1 LAGQPIAIEVSSSPS
16 DQDDG
21 LYFVHTD
28 HLGSISAM
36 SDEFGDLTGN
46 VVRFEPFGAYR
57 PGSGPDDIT
66 DRGFTGHRH
75 NDGLGLVYMN
85 ARYYVGSIG
94 RFASAD
100 TIVPDLTNPQSL
112 NRYSYTRNNPI
123 KRIDPTGNKEEDCVY
138 LDCEPEPLPEPEEPL
153 IVFDGIATEEWKEA
167 EKRAIREGA
176 WDLALALAREIN
188 RLRFKESRGAR
199 GLGESDYS
207 PISPREAF
215 LLVFGGSVTFYKT
228 GTFCGS
234 TDGCFGENVGNNKIN
249 VYRDIYDDNGSSRI
263 PGANTSN
270 RWAVHELAHALE
282 ARINR
287 VLGDS
292 HVRNEIPNALLNN
305 DGFAG
310 PFPGWRQ
317 SRTNDSWE
325 IFADMVVGWTYGE
338 WETNPQTGLLTD
350 EAGIKA
356 DYMTTNM
363 STWID
368 AVR

>member
-1 LAGQPIAIEVSSSPS
+1 
-16 DQDDG
+16 
-21 LYFVHTD
+21 
-28 HLGSISAM
+28 
-36 SDEFGDLTGN
+36 
-46 VVRFEPFGAYR
+46 
-57 PGSGPDDIT
+57 
-66 DRGFTGHRH
+66 
-75 NDGLGLVYMN
+75 
-85 ARYYVGSIG
+85 
-94 RFASAD
+94 
-100 TIVPDLTNPQSL
+100 VPDLTNPQSL